1 MPIQSDVPPIPVPDA
16 HAKGKIRAKLFQ
28 KSKLFVALYL
38 LVLPTTLS
46 LLIFSYYPKID
57 VFMMSF
63 FRWQPPTVQEFI
75 GLRNFKEA
83 FSDPMFWQSFKL
95 VGILLVANLFKLWPG
110 ILAAIALNRVKNDRL
125 RYLIQVC
132 FVIPMIIPGMVFL
145 LIWKNFY
152 DPDFGLV
159 NRFLNL
165 TGGMH
170 LLDWMDRAMPRLSEA
185 LAPLQAGIISPIFG
199 GVGGM
204 IILGTFIFAASKR
217 KQHNASRWG
226 DYLTL
231 LAGAAILPL
240 FNVFMGIQADPTDFK
255 VLLAAI
261 AVILWMFV
269 CACRMQGAWIA
280 WPFLLLGGIGV
291 FWQEMWRLPL
301 AMFVALAIFELIRLK
316 KDDYAAG
323 PYFKTIAGL
332 LIGIGVAFIFLGNIW
347 TQPNGQFANGAP
359 AWLGNKDLVIPAI
372 LFWGFPWVGTVGVL
386 IYLSGLQNISED
398 VYEAAQLDG
407 VSPLGMIFKIELPLI
422 MTQVRINLIF
432 MTIGTLTTYEIFLI
446 LLGPDGG
453 PGGKG
458 MVPGLYMFSAAFTE
472 GRFGYA
478 CALGMVLFVII
489 LLLTIVYQ
497 KYVKVEK

>member
-1 MPIQSDVPPIPVPDA
+1 MPPRSDVPPIPVPDA
-16 HAKGKIRAKLFQ
+16 HAKGKLRAKFFQ
-28 KSKLFVALYL
+28 KSKLFLALYL
-38 LVLPTTLS
+38 LVLPTSLS
-46 LLIFSYYPKID
+46 LLIFSYYPKFD
-57 VFMMSF
+57 VFLMSF

-83 FSDPMFWQSFKL
+83 FSDPMFWNSFKL
-95 VGILLVANLFKLWPG
+95 VGILLIANLIKMWPG
-110 ILAAIALNRVKNDRL
+110 ILAAIALNRVKNDKL
-125 RYLIQVC
+125 RYYIQVC

-170 LLDWMDRAMPRLSEA
+170 LLDWMDTAMPKLAGA
-185 LAPLQAGIISPIFG
+185 LAPIQSGLVSPLVG
-199 GVGGM
+199 GVGGL
-204 IILGTFIFAASKR
+204 IVLGAYIMAAGRR
-217 KQHNASRWG
+217 KTQDASRWG
-226 DYLTL
+226 DYLLL
-231 LAGAAILPL
+231 LAGFAIMPIGAL
-240 FNVFMGIQADPTDFK
+240 FGLQSAPTEANVFTI
-255 VLLAAI
+255 AAI
-261 AVILWMFV
+261 AIVWMFL
-269 CACRMQGAWIA
+269 CARRFGSSWIA
-280 WPFLLLGGIGV
+280 WPFLLLAGVGV
-291 FWQEMWRLPL
+291 FWSDLWRLPAALGL
-301 AMFVALAIFELIRLK
+301 AFAVSEVLRINRDEYQAR
-316 KDDYAAG
+316 
-323 PYFKTIAGL
+323 PYIKAIAGT
-332 LIGIGVAFIFLGNIW
+332 LIGLGITFILLGNIW
-347 TQPNGQFANGAP
+347 TEPTGQFTGGTP

-386 IYLSGLQNISED
+386 IYLSGLQNISQD
-398 VYEAAQLDG
+398 VYEAAKLDG

-446 LLGPDGG
+446 LLGADGG

-458 MVPGLYMFSAAFTE
+458 MVPGLYMFSSAFTE
-472 GRFGYA
+472 ARFGYA

>member
-1 MPIQSDVPPIPVPDA
+1 MSSNTDLSPNPATDA
-16 HAKGKIRAKLFQ
+16 HAKGKLRAKLFQ
-28 KSKLFVALYL
+28 KSKLFLALYL

-46 LLIFSYYPKID
+46 LLVFSYYPKFD
-57 VFMMSF
+57 VFLMSF
-63 FRWQPPTVQEFI
+63 FRWQPPTVKEFI

-83 FSDPMFWQSFKL
+83 FADPMFWQSFKL
-95 VGILLVANLFKLWPG
+95 VGILLIANLFKLWPG
-110 ILAAIALNRVKNDRL
+110 ILAAIALNRVKSDRL
-125 RYLIQVC
+125 RYFIQVC

-165 TGGMH
+165 TGGMQ
-170 LLDWMDRAMPRLSEA
+170 LLDWMDAAMPQLSSA
-185 LAPLQAGIISPIFG
+185 LSPIQASAINPVFG
-199 GVGGM
+199 GIGGL
-204 IILGTFIFAASKR
+204 IILGAYILAAGKR
-217 KQHNASRWG
+217 KVHDASRWG
-226 DYLTL
+226 DYVVL
-231 LAGAAILPL
+231 LAGSLILPVGAAFFGL
-240 FNVFMGIQADPTDFK
+240 QSAPTEGKVFMTG
-255 VLLAAI
+255 LI
-261 AVILWMFV
+261 ALVWMFA
-269 CACRMQGAWIA
+269 CARRLGSSWIA

-291 FWQEMWRLPL
+291 FWADLWRLP
-301 AMFVALAIFELIRLK
+301 VALGIAFTIGEILRAK
-316 KDDYAAG
+316 MDDYKAK
-323 PYFKTIAGL
+323 PYFSALGGLCIAV
-332 LIGIGVAFIFLGNIW
+332 GVVFIFLGNIW
-347 TQPNGQFANGAP
+347 TEPTGQFVNGTP

-386 IYLSGLQNISED
+386 IYLSGLQNISQD
-398 VYEAAQLDG
+398 VYEAAKLDG

-432 MTIGTLTTYEIFLI
+432 MTISTLTMYEIFLI

-458 MVPGLYMFSAAFTE
+458 MVPGLYMFSAAFSE

-478 CALGMVLFVII
+478 CGLGMVLFVII

>member
-1 MPIQSDVPPIPVPDA
+1 MSPQPEVPPIAVPDA
-16 HAKGKIRAKLFQ
+16 HAKGKLRAKLFQ
-28 KSKLFVALYL
+28 KSKLFIALYL
-38 LVLPTTLS
+38 LILPTTLS
-46 LLIFSYYPKID
+46 LLIFSYYPKFD
-57 VFMMSF
+57 VFLMSF
-63 FRWQPPTVQEFI
+63 FRWQPPTIKEFI

-83 FSDPMFWQSFKL
+83 FADPMFWQSFKL

-110 ILAAIALNRVKNDRL
+110 ILAAIALNRVKSDRL

-170 LLDWMDRAMPRLSEA
+170 LLNWLDSAMPSLSGA
-185 LAPLQAGIISPIFG
+185 LSPIQSSAIAPVFG
-199 GVGGM
+199 GIGGLIM
-204 IILGTFIFAASKR
+204 LGAYILAAGKR
-217 KQHNASRWG
+217 KAHDTSRWG
-226 DYLTL
+226 DYATL
-231 LAGAAILPL
+231 MSGALIFPLASTFFGLQSA
-240 FNVFMGIQADPTDFK
+240 PTEGK
-255 VLLAAI
+255 VMITALVVLA
-261 AVILWMFV
+261 WMV
-269 CACRMQGAWIA
+269 LCARRLGSSWIA
-280 WPFLLLGGIGV
+280 WPFLLMGGLGVYWDGL
-291 FWQEMWRLPL
+291 WRLP
-301 AMFVALAIFELIRLK
+301 AALGIAFIMTELLRFK
-316 KDDYAAG
+316 MDDYKAK
-323 PYFKTIAGL
+323 PYFTALGGLCIA
-332 LIGIGVAFIFLGNIW
+332 IGVAFIFLGNIW
-347 TQPNGQFANGAP
+347 TEPTGQFAGGTP

-386 IYLSGLQNISED
+386 IYLSGLQNISQD
-398 VYEAAQLDG
+398 VYEAAKLDG

-432 MTIGTLTTYEIFLI
+432 MTISTLTTYEIFLI

-458 MVPGLYMFSAAFTE
+458 MVPGLYMFSAAFSE

-478 CALGMVLFVII
+478 CGLGMVLFVII

>member
-1 MPIQSDVPPIPVPDA
+1 
-16 HAKGKIRAKLFQ
+16 
-28 KSKLFVALYL
+28 
-38 LVLPTTLS
+38 
-46 LLIFSYYPKID
+46 
-57 VFMMSF
+57 
-63 FRWQPPTVQEFI
+63 
-75 GLRNFKEA
+75 
-83 FSDPMFWQSFKL
+83 
-95 VGILLVANLFKLWPG
+95 
-110 ILAAIALNRVKNDRL
+110 
-125 RYLIQVC
+125 
-132 FVIPMIIPGMVFL
+132 MIIPGMVFL

-170 LLDWMDRAMPRLSEA
+170 LLDWMDSAMPNLASA
-185 LAPLQAGIISPIFG
+185 LAPLQSGVIAPIFG
-199 GVGGM
+199 GIGGL
-204 IILGTFIFAASKR
+204 IILGSLIFAASKR
-217 KQHNASRWG
+217 KQHDTSRWG
-226 DYLTL
+226 DYITL
-231 LAGAAILPL
+231 IAGAAILPMA
-240 FNVFMGIQADPTDFK
+240 NVLVGLQADPTDLK
-255 VLLAAI
+255 VLLVAI
-261 AVILWMFV
+261 FAVVWMFI
-269 CACRMQGAWIA
+269 CARRMQGAWIA
-280 WPFLLLGGIGV
+280 WPFLLLGGVGV
-291 FWQEMWRLPL
+291 FWHEMWRLPL
-301 AMFVALAIFELIRLK
+301 AMFIALALFEVIRLK
-316 KDDYAAG
+316 KDEYTAS
-323 PYFKTIAGL
+323 PYFKSIASL
-332 LIGIGVAFIFLGNIW
+332 MIGVGIAFIFLGNIW
-347 TQPNGQFANGAP
+347 TESNGQFANGTP

-386 IYLSGLQNISED
+386 IYLSGLQNISQD
-398 VYEAAQLDG
+398 VYEAAELDG
-407 VSPLGMIFKIELPLI
+407 VTPLGMITKIELPLI